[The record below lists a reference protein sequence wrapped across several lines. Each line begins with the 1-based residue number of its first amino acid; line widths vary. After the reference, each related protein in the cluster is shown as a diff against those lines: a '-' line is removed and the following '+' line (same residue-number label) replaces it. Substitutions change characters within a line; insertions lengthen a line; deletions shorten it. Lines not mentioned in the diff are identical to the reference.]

1 MTIITSS
8 GGYGKMSF
16 KLDTQQVNRAIANME
31 ENSGKVMAETIKEA
45 LRKQAMRT
53 QRYINSSVIPR
64 HRVMGRRV
72 ADSITVETFGDGANV
87 AEVAFGSD
95 PIQEGGVTGSRGGKL
110 ALILENGIKS
120 FSYPFTFKSIEN
132 SPSWG
137 SGAGEGGFINARG
150 GGKNATYS
158 GFDGIGWLAQAYA
171 EVVPEIEERLILAL
185 QEAFA

>member
-1 MTIITSS
+1 MASVSVS
-8 GGYGKMSF
+8 GGNGKMSF
-16 KLDTQQVNRAIANME
+16 NLDTKEVNRAISNME
-31 ENSGKVMAETIKEA
+31 SKSGKVMAEAIKEA
-45 LRKQAMRT
+45 LREQTTRT
-53 QRYINSSVIPR
+53 QRYINSSVRVR
-64 HRVMGRRV
+64 HRVMGQRV
-72 ADSITVETFGDGANV
+72 ADSIAVETFGDGTNV

-120 FSYPFTFKSIEN
+120 FEYPFTFKTIKN

-150 GGKNATYS
+150 GGKNATYT
-158 GFDGIGWLAQAYA
+158 GFEGIGWLAQAYA
-171 EVVPEIEERLILAL
+171 EVVPKIEERLIVAL

>member
-1 MTIITSS
+1 MTIITTS
-8 GGYGKMSF
+8 GGNGKISF
-16 KLDTQQVNRAIANME
+16 NLDTKQVNRAIDHME
-31 ENSGKVMAETIKEA
+31 ANSGKVMAEAIKEA
-45 LRKQAMRT
+45 LREQATRT
-53 QRYINSSVIPR
+53 QRYINSSVPPR

-72 ADSITVETFGDGANV
+72 ADSIAVETFGDGTNV
-87 AEVAFGSD
+87 AEVAFGSS
-95 PIQEGGVTGSRGGKL
+95 PIGEGGVTGSRGGKL

-120 FSYPFTFKSIEN
+120 FEYGFTFKTIKN

-137 SGAGEGGFINARG
+137 SGAGEGGFINAKG
-150 GGKNATYS
+150 SNATYS